1 MVKYGPISNL
11 KPLKD
16 SVSEISLPNRSSI
29 VVSPLGLNR
38 IISPGKSSILL
49 PFSSNFCFFKSQ
61 HTNIVFV
68 FEVLLFEKEEAY
80 IHSDDDGDVPL
91 L

>member
-1 MVKYGPISNL
+1 VKLVKYGPISNL

-68 FEVLLFEKEEAY
+68 YEVPVGPKSIIGIFDF
-80 IHSDDDGDVPL
+80 IR
-91 L
+91 